1 MSLSAASLEFYSK
14 GQWDSLQP
22 SSEGRLPLCQTHHL
36 SHVLLDMYSTC
47 FYIQQCQLSLLTSAI
62 AAQITRLIILMLHL
76 KRQLFSL
83 DQQPTCRNG
92 DPSLFAVKSQ
102 DFPWPS
108 VEKKTKQTLKLRGLR
123 PHNSFKDVEKI
134 RSHSGT
140 CFDIQFLNS
149 SSATPFNYSNIA
161 VRVLCLMS
169 LQGLTYSCLTMKL

>member
-108 VEKKTKQTLKLRGLR
+108 VEKKTKQIL
-123 PHNSFKDVEKI
+123 
-134 RSHSGT
+134 
-140 CFDIQFLNS
+140 S
-149 SSATPFNYSNIA
+149 SEGS
-161 VRVLCLMS
+161 
-169 LQGLTYSCLTMKL
+169 GLTTPSRMLRKLGVTLEPVLTCNFWTVLQQLHSTRVTLLSGCFA